1 MTPLVSRISFNLRTF
16 SVSFVGFLSS
26 LVLPGFL
33 LAADMP
39 ETRGY
44 VISMVHTATYV
55 DEQTCEQA
63 LVVCHRGL
71 IVFH

>member
-1 MTPLVSRISFNLRTF
+1 MTPLVSKISPNLRIF
-16 SVSFVGFLSS
+16 SFSFVGFLTP
-26 LVLPGFL
+26 LVMPGAL

-55 DEQTCEQA
+55 DEQTCPNGTNDRVQTY
-63 LVVCHRGL
+63 
-71 IVFH
+71 